1 MAELLA
7 QSDKEFMI
15 TMINVIWT
23 LMLKVDS
30 MQEHMSNVSREM
42 EAPRNK
48 KSRENAR
55 KKQKMKHYQK

>member
-1 MAELLA
+1 
-7 QSDKEFMI
+7 
-15 TMINVIWT
+15 
-23 LMLKVDS
+23 